1 MPTIE
6 ISLYGI
12 EFEWD
17 SDKQLLVLNE
27 HNISFAEA
35 CSVFTDDHE
44 ITFMDNR
51 FDDGEQRYITI
62 GMSNQARLLTIGWTE
77 RDAKY
82 RLITVIKAEKKHE
95 RLYNR

>member
-17 SDKQLLVLNE
+17 SDKELLVLSE

-35 CSVFTDDHE
+35 CSVFTDDNE
-44 ITFMDNR
+44 VTFMDNR

-62 GMSNQARLLTIGWTE
+62 GMSNQARLLTIGWTQ
-77 RDAKY
+77 RANKY
-82 RLITVIKAEKKHE
+82 RLITAIKAEKKHE
-95 RLYNR
+95 KYYNR